1 MAKERDQTVK
11 IYLLDQVKKDQL
23 EKKDQPQVKK
33 DQPEK
38 KGQPEKK
45 DQPPENNVH
54 SKVKKDKPQVKKLLL
69 YLVKKFKI
77 LQVRKKYLQS

>member
-23 EKKDQPQVKK
+23 EKKDQPEKK
-33 DQPEK
+33 DQL
-38 KGQPEKK
+38 EKK
-45 DQPPENNVH
+45 DQPPE
-54 SKVKKDKPQVKKLLL
+54 KKDQPQVKKDKPQVKKLLL

>member
-1 MAKERDQTVK
+1 VK

-38 KGQPEKK
+38 KDQPPEKK
-45 DQPPENNVH
+45 DQPQ
-54 SKVKKDKPQVKKLLL
+54 VKKDKPQVKKLLL

>member
-1 MAKERDQTVK
+1 MAEERDQTVK
-11 IYLLDQVKKDQL
+11 IYLLYKVKKDQL

-38 KGQPEKK
+38 KDQPPVKK
-45 DQPPENNVH
+45 DQPL
-54 SKVKKDKPQVKKLLL
+54 VKKLLL